1 MDGLGLDVAARGL
14 KTGDQRPDLIILDD
28 IDERHDTDA
37 RTAKKKVTLTDTI
50 IPLGSANAGV
60 LALQNLIIPGGIF
73 AQLANGTAGFL
84 TDRLVSGPTP
94 AIRDLQTQREERSN
108 GDIRTVITS
117 GEPTWAGQDISVC
130 QALIDKVGFSS
141 FLREQQHEVDEVEG
155 ALWTR
160 EMIRYIEEAPTFKR
174 VVIGVDPS
182 GGKDEIGIVAA
193 GLGLDN
199 RAYIIHDETQP
210 GPLGPLNWGQAVVA
224 LYDRCEADRIVVE
237 KNFGGEMVEANIRM
251 AADGR
256 RLPIRQVHA
265 SRGKVVRAEPIV
277 TTYEDGRVVHV
288 GAFPELELEMTR
300 WVPGDPSPNRVDALV
315 WALTE
320 LLLDTLPAPTGFV
333 RLKRFGRH
341 RRRDW

>member
-1 MDGLGLDVAARGL
+1 M
-14 KTGDQRPDLIILDD
+14 
-28 IDERHDTDA
+28 
-37 RTAKKKVTLTDTI
+37 
-50 IPLGSANAGV
+50 
-60 LALQNLIIPGGIF
+60 
-73 AQLANGTAGFL
+73 
-84 TDRLVSGPTP
+84 
-94 AIRDLQTQREERSN
+94 
-108 GDIRTVITS
+108 
-117 GEPTWAGQDISVC
+117 
-130 QALIDKVGFSS
+130 
-141 FLREQQHEVDEVEG
+141 
-155 ALWTR
+155 
-160 EMIRYIEEAPTFKR
+160 
-174 VVIGVDPS
+174 
-182 GGKDEIGIVAA
+182 AA
-193 GLGLDN
+193 GLGFDN

-210 GPLGPLNWGQAVVA
+210 GPLGPLNWGHAVVA

-256 RLPIRQVHA
+256 RLPIRQAHA

-333 RLKRFGRH
+333 RLKRFGRR
-341 RRRDW
+341 RRRDWT